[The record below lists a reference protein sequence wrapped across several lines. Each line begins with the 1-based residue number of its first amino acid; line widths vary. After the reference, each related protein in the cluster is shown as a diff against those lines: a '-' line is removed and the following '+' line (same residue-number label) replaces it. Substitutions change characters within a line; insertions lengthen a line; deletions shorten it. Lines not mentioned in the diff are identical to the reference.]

1 MTRGRLAA
9 VSLLCVLGLWLILR
23 DASAPEV
30 GDVSRPAPSSQTA
43 PADGRTPLL
52 VPRGGGEP
60 AAARAEKSPRDE
72 PMLTESG
79 PGVAGRVLSPR
90 GPVAGAEVYVV
101 RPAADSMDEA
111 RYELLA
117 RGFSNGEG
125 EFALALPAENGGQAV
140 SVGALA
146 AGWQRDVK
154 AVNLHVADMTSVDLT
169 LQEGGQIAGVVRDVS
184 GAPVSDLEL
193 FVSSTPYITTAGR
206 TDKYFRYHSLRHAQ
220 PGSSYFET
228 RCRSD
233 VRGGFR
239 ATGLGEAEYT
249 VRTTNPAWFITQT
262 GSRIPVGSQ
271 GVELTAVRAM
281 SLRLTVVEASTGT
294 SVGTFAGGMVVSRGG
309 VNDYQMPLA
318 GEAGQPTTLVTW
330 PSLRNGAEFRDG
342 FDLHVTIR
350 APGFEAFETELRFD
364 DANGW
369 VQDCR
374 AELRRLEL
382 GVLRVRAVDG
392 LGRPVS
398 IPLVATL
405 VASPDPNGRPNYSME
420 PHVALRPT
428 DTPGT
433 HVMNA
438 GVGDWWATVR
448 PEGQFGPVLAW
459 RGRVS
464 VAADGASGTADVV
477 IPDHGSLRV
486 VVRGDDLADREPAP
500 QLFLRRLTQPGV
512 SSSIK
517 LVGPETTVSP
527 FPPGRWKAD
536 LGRGEV
542 EWSGEFEVVIGE
554 ETTVEITR

>member
-1 MTRGRLAA
+1 M
-9 VSLLCVLGLWLILR
+9 
-23 DASAPEV
+23 
-30 GDVSRPAPSSQTA
+30 
-43 PADGRTPLL
+43 
-52 VPRGGGEP
+52 
-60 AAARAEKSPRDE
+60 
-72 PMLTESG
+72 
-79 PGVAGRVLSPR
+79 
-90 GPVAGAEVYVV
+90 

-111 RYELLA
+111 GYELLA
-117 RGFSNGEG
+117 RGFANGDG
-125 EFALALPAENGGQAV
+125 EFALALPAGCGGQAV

-146 AGWQRDVK
+146 AGWQRDVRP
-154 AVNLHVADMTSVDLT
+154 VHLHVADMTSVELM
-169 LQEGGQIAGVVRDVS
+169 LAEGGRITGVVRDVS
-184 GAPVSDLEL
+184 GAPVPDLEL

-206 TDKYFRYHSLRHAQ
+206 TDKYFRYHSLRHAR

-233 VRGGFR
+233 VRGGFT

-249 VRTTNPAWFITQT
+249 IRTTDPAWFITQT

-281 SLRLTVVEASTGT
+281 SLRLTVVDASTGT

-309 VNDYQMPLA
+309 FNDYQMPLV
-318 GEAGQPTTLVTW
+318 GEPGQPTMIVTW
-330 PSLRNGAEFRDG
+330 PSLRSGAEFRDG

-350 APGFEAFETELRFD
+350 APGFEAFETEMRFD
-364 DANGW
+364 EANGW
-369 VQDCR
+369 IQDCR

-382 GVLRVRAVDG
+382 GVLRIRAVDG

-420 PHVALRPT
+420 PHIALRPT

-433 HVMNA
+433 HVMEA

-464 VAADGASGTADVV
+464 VAADGTSRTADVV

-486 VVRGDDLADREPAP
+486 VVRGDDLAVGEPAR

-536 LGRGEV
+536 VGRGEV
-542 EWSGEFEVVIGE
+542 TWSGEFEVVVGE
-554 ETTVEITR
+554 EATVEITR